1 MGYTTEEEQVEALRK
16 WWRESGTSILA
27 GVVLAM
33 AAIFGWQAWEKH
45 RLEQRVEA
53 SAAFQQ
59 LGEAW
64 EQTVQPGGGSEAA
77 TRTFLHLAQRLQ
89 EEHAGTVYAHL
100 GSLQLARYL
109 VDREDLEGAER
120 NLRWV
125 LERDAPSAIAEVA
138 RLRLAQVQF
147 AQGDADGALATLD
160 GDVPEALAADW
171 AELRGDILLHL
182 ERAEEAVA
190 AYRKAGE
197 LASAAGQRRPL
208 LELKLDDLAVSPEE
222 S

>member
-1 MGYTTEEEQVEALRK
+1 MGYTTEEEQVEALRR
-16 WWRESGTSILA
+16 WWRESGTSIVA
-27 GVVLAM
+27 GIALAM
-33 AAIFGWQAWEKH
+33 AAIFGWQAWDKH
-45 RLEQRVEA
+45 RLEQKVSA

-64 EQTVQPGGGSEAA
+64 ERTVQPGGGESAG
-77 TRTFLHLAQRLQ
+77 RTFLHLAQLLQ
-89 EEHAGTVYAHL
+89 DEHAGTVYAHL

-125 LERDAPSAIAEVA
+125 LEHDAPPAVAEVA
-138 RLRLAQVQF
+138 QLRLAQVLL
-147 AQGDADGALATLD
+147 ARGDAAAALDLLD
-160 GDVPEALAADW
+160 AHTPEALAADW
-171 AELRGDILLHL
+171 AELRGDVLLQM
-182 ERAEEAVA
+182 EREAEAIA

-197 LASAAGQRRPL
+197 LASAAGLRRPL
-208 LELKLDDLAVSPEE
+208 LELKLDDLAASPEE